1 MPLTLYV
8 DHEAWHQHLKA
19 KVAEDPGLVPVAKG
33 NGYGFTVPLLARTAA
48 GLGVERIAVGS
59 AQDAT
64 AVLPV
69 FPGEILILDSPAG
82 ACPPP
87 APPGAGRRVLYT
99 AASVPAVSA
108 LAGRR
113 LVVEC
118 RSSLRR
124 QGIAVSELAEVRA
137 LAGGRGIE
145 GFSLHL
151 PIDRPPGAEP
161 VTETARWVQALAGAG
176 YQVPVMYVSHLL
188 RAELAELTRAFPATS
203 FRLRAGT
210 CLWLGQRSACHAAAT
225 VLQVFPVRRGERVGY
240 RQHRSAHEGWLV
252 VVAGGTAH
260 GVGLEAPRAVRGL
273 APRARTLA
281 RSGLAAANR
290 FRSPFSWA
298 GRKQWFAEPPHMLV
312 SMLLLPRGVRP
323 PVPGAELAADLRYTA
338 THFDRIVTC

>member
-8 DHEAWHQHLKA
+8 DHEAWHQHLRA

-82 ACPPP
+82 ACPPL
-87 APPGAGRRVLYT
+87 APPGARRRVLYT
-99 AASVPAVSA
+99 TASVPAVSA

-137 LAGGRGIE
+137 LTGPRGVD

-161 VTETARWVQALAGAG
+161 VTETARWVQAL
-176 YQVPVMYVSHLL
+176 
-188 RAELAELTRAFPATS
+188 
-203 FRLRAGT
+203 
-210 CLWLGQRSACHAAAT
+210 
-225 VLQVFPVRRGERVGY
+225 
-240 RQHRSAHEGWLV
+240 
-252 VVAGGTAH
+252 
-260 GVGLEAPRAVRGL
+260 
-273 APRARTLA
+273 
-281 RSGLAAANR
+281 
-290 FRSPFSWA
+290 
-298 GRKQWFAEPPHMLV
+298 
-312 SMLLLPRGVRP
+312 
-323 PVPGAELAADLRYTA
+323 
-338 THFDRIVTC
+338 